1 MVHEYIESMDVLA
14 DALNRAHEY
23 ESQLK
28 LFANALLKDL
38 CAKGYAD

>member
-1 MVHEYIESMDVLA
+1 MVHEYIESIDVLA
-14 DALNRAHEY
+14 DALNRSHEY